1 MNPKFFLLPP
11 EKQRRI
17 LSAAYRVFSQNSYRR
32 APMSEIAAEAG
43 ISKALLF
50 HYFVNKKELYLYLWE
65 HAVDM
70 TRQATIEYRVLETG
84 DLFEMLRRS
93 LAAKCALMRRYPH
106 VCAFTL
112 NAYYESQPEIRQA
125 VQASYAAAS
134 QDSEQKV
141 FARLDP
147 TAFQEDGNRQIL
159 YQEILYAMEG
169 YMLGVYRTGQIDPDK
184 IERECGERIA
194 FWETIYRKQED

>member
-1 MNPKFFLLPP
+1 
-11 EKQRRI
+11 
-17 LSAAYRVFSQNSYRR
+17 
-32 APMSEIAAEAG
+32 
-43 ISKALLF
+43 
-50 HYFVNKKELYLYLWE
+50 
-65 HAVDM
+65 M
-70 TRQATIEYRVLETG
+70 TRQTTREYHVLETG

-125 VQASYAAAS
+125 VQASYTAAS
-134 QDSEQKV
+134 QDSAQRV

-147 TAFQEDGNRQIL
+147 TAFQENANQRKL
-159 YQEILYAMEG
+159 YEEILYAMEG
-169 YMLGVYRTGQIDPDK
+169 YMLVVYRTGQIDPDK
-184 IERECGERIA
+184 IERECGARIA